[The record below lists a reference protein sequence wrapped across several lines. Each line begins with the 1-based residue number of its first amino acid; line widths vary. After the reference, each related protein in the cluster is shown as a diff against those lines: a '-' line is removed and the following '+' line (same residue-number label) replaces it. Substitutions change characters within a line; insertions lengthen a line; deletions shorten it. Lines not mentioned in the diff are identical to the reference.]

1 MQQSLCNQLN
11 LPSGHAPICFISY
24 YVITTLM
31 STVFEGKIRR
41 LGNSMAVII
50 PKEILEETGA
60 RGGDGVKLA
69 VAIPKQGR
77 REVVKQM
84 AGNDAESQPFTREK
98 RDRLY

>member
-1 MQQSLCNQLN
+1 M
-11 LPSGHAPICFISY
+11 FISY

-60 RGGDGVKLA
+60 KEGDVVKLA
-69 VAIPKQGR
+69 VPIPKQR
-77 REVVKQM
+77 RKEVLKKM
-84 AGNDAESQPFTREK
+84 AGIDAESEPFTREK
-98 RDRLY
+98 RDRF